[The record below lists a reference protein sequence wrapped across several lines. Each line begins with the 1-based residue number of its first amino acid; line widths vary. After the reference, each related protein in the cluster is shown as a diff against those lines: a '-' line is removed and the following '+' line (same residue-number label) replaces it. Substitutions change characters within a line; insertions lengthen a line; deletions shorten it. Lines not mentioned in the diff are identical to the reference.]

1 MIKIEVVSNLRHT
14 YSDAN
19 FKIRQV
25 QTGNVYIEA
34 YDLLTSQYTYEETN
48 EPIEVE
54 AEEPTE

>member
-1 MIKIEVVSNLRHT
+1 MIKIEVVSNLRPT

-25 QTGNVYIEA
+25 QTGIVYNEA

-48 EPIEVE
+48 ELIEVE